1 MNIETVWRLREEI
14 YPELFGPAGR
24 GIFPLTPELFDER
37 FGQQD
42 VDPQW
47 LVLGVFEFPP
57 IPTRNSWLYVTSGY
71 SNPWNEELKAYDP
84 KGASGCGVE
93 FTFTVSEQ
101 GDWAIHTLLSVLAFD
116 LLLGAGRFGNKPQLS
131 IYDKISLGGPLN
143 GTPDCEIRHVIMVQP
158 EQMPDEFSLPSGTVQ
173 FIGFTGVTDAEL
185 SFANTHGSEPVIS
198 RLRAAGH
205 HPITD
210 PHRASLILT

>member
-1 MNIETVWRLREEI
+1 MNVERVWRLREEI
-14 YPELFGPAGR
+14 YPKLFGPAGR
-24 GIFPLTPELFDER
+24 GIFPLPLKLFDER

-57 IPTRNSWLYVTSGY
+57 IPARNSWLYVTSGY
-71 SNPWNEELKAYDP
+71 SDPWGEEPKACDP
-84 KGASGCGVE
+84 EGATGCGVE

-101 GDWAIHTLLSVLAFD
+101 GDWAIQTLQSVLAFD
-116 LLLGAGRFGNKPQLS
+116 LLLGAGRFGDKPQLS
-131 IYDKISLGGPLN
+131 FYDKISLGGPLN
-143 GTPDCEIRHVIMVQP
+143 GHPDCEIRHVIMVQP
-158 EQMPDEFSLPSGTVQ
+158 EQMPDEFSLPTGTVQ
-173 FIGFTGVTDAEL
+173 FMGFTGVTDAEL

-210 PHRASLILT
+210 PHRSSLILT